1 MALSCPVSL
10 KVMQRMQGRVREM
23 TGSIIE
29 DSQPLT
35 HTCLSGVHPL
45 NSAASGTL
53 LNVFL
58 MPAGSRLGIN
68 YSAHAQLQA

>member
-1 MALSCPVSL
+1 
-10 KVMQRMQGRVREM
+10 M
-23 TGSIIE
+23 TWSITE
-29 DSQPLT
+29 ESQPLT

-58 MPAGSRLGIN
+58 MPAGSHTVVHSSLCAR
-68 YSAHAQLQA
+68 LQACLQTMTAYEEAQAWLMCNE

>member
-1 MALSCPVSL
+1 
-10 KVMQRMQGRVREM
+10 M
-23 TGSIIE
+23 TWSITE
-29 DSQPLT
+29 DNQPLT

-58 MPAGSRLGIN
+58 MPTGSRSVVDN
-68 YSAHAQLQA
+68 STHAQLQACLQTMTACVKAKA